1 MARSRSLARR
11 AFQFPLVGG
20 GGAPFITVT
29 PDTWNFGTTPVGT
42 PVTKVFTIKNADED
56 DNPGSAALE
65 ITLPITSDNA
75 AFTIT
80 AQPGSTSLAPGA
92 STTYTVQATA
102 ASAGTPNGN
111 ISIVNNSAEN
121 PKLVA
126 IQANVEPVVILD
138 DTFTSASTAPI
149 ATPRTA
155 EPSPGRMVITQP
167 VTSKHTISGGNLNLI
182 SGTANDNVRWVDGAG
197 ANFSRVGGRSIKM
210 QLRFA
215 SGATGE
221 ILLRDGSAN
230 RISGIQPVGA
240 TLNFKLGVNFAF
252 QPNVQINIDQE
263 LVWTMGAAGTKLIL
277 FDGISY
283 NLMALEELSN
293 AAAFYV
299 ELASPA
305 NFTSEYIEGFDIGT
319 ALDDSN
325 LLMLNES
332 NPVDGSEYD
341 ATASHDL
348 YQGSAMTWITFVAPN
363 PLSGS
368 AEIQIQYV
376 DANNF
381 IGVRIDSG
389 GTLRL
394 RMMVAGVVTD
404 NLRTKAAVALA
415 GETILLA
422 VWMYDDLLQAAYRKA
437 GAWSTG
443 FNYQFVRSGGLG
455 LTGLRV
461 ALTDW
466 TSTAIKSWPVRSS
479 LFSAIDGHATSVRL
493 FTSIGDSKTAGSAS
507 YQPTLIT
514 NLESATSEE
523 WREFP
528 RKFAT
533 SGWEVADVKNRID
546 SDLELRNDTPEYI
559 LINLGSN
566 DLIAPMTSESAF
578 KTDYLYILDA
588 LHAKWPTAEIYLAKP
603 IRLNAA
609 PPSTPSADSATLA
622 TWIDDIVAARP
633 SFAYAGVVEATT
645 LEGGDSYVTRM
656 GDNTHPTAAGY
667 VAMAAAWQA
676 ILGY

>member
-1 MARSRSLARR
+1 MKKILQWVGAGII
-11 AFQFPLVGG
+11 GG
-20 GGAPFITVT
+20 GGLPAISVSPSSW
-29 PDTWNFGTTPVGT
+29 DFGSTPVGSPT
-42 PVTKVFTIKNADED
+42 TKEFTIEST
-56 DNPGSAALE
+56 GTAALV
-65 ITLPITSDNA
+65 ITLPITIAGVEAS
-75 AFTIT
+75 AFTVT
-80 AQPGSTSLAPGA
+80 VQPTETSPNLVTLAPGA
-92 STTYTVQATA
+92 STTFTIQTDADAVDTF
-102 ASAGTPNGN
+102 SAD
-111 ISIVNNSAEN
+111 ISIINNSSEN

-126 IQANVEPVVILD
+126 ISANVEPVIILD

-149 ATPRTA
+149 ASPRTA
-155 EPSPGRMVITQP
+155 EPAPGRMTITQTA
-167 VTSKHTISGGNLNLI
+167 TSKHTISSGNLNLI
-182 SGTANDNVRWVDGAG
+182 SGTANDNVRWVDSAG
-197 ANFSRVGGRSIKM
+197 ANFSRANGRSIKM

-240 TLNFKLGVNFAF
+240 TLNFKIGANFAF
-252 QPNVQINIDQE
+252 QPNIQLNVDQE
-263 LVWTMGAAGTKLIL
+263 LVWLVGAAGTKLIF

-305 NFTSEYIEGFDIGT
+305 NFTSQYIEGFDIGT
-319 ALDDSN
+319 ALGDSN

-332 NPVDGSEYD
+332 NPVNGSEYD
-341 ATASHDL
+341 ATAAHDL

-394 RMMVAGVVTD
+394 RMIVSGAVTD

-415 GETILLA
+415 GETVLLA
-422 VWMYDDLLQAAYRKA
+422 VWMYDDLLQVAYRKS
-437 GAWSTG
+437 GTWTTG
-443 FNYQFVRSGGLG
+443 FNYQFALGGGLG

-466 TSTAIKSWPVRSS
+466 TSTALKSWPVRSS
-479 LFSAIDGHATSVRL
+479 LFSAIDGHATSIRL

-514 NLESATSEE
+514 NLESATGEE

-528 RKFAT
+528 RKIAT
-533 SGWEVADVKNRID
+533 SGWEVVDVRNRID
-546 SDLELRNDTPEYI
+546 SDLALRNDTPEYI

-566 DLIAPMTSESAF
+566 DLVAPMTSESAF